1 MKNESVTDQCSDP
14 TQEFKIQIPC
24 RLAERIEA
32 YAEANNTTITG
43 MVIEALDTFLREQ
56 QNHYYRIK

>member
-1 MKNESVTDQCSDP
+1 MKNESTKDQCSDL

-24 RLAERIEA
+24 RLAERAEA
-32 YAEANNTTITG
+32 YAAANNTTITG

-56 QNHYYRIK
+56 QSK